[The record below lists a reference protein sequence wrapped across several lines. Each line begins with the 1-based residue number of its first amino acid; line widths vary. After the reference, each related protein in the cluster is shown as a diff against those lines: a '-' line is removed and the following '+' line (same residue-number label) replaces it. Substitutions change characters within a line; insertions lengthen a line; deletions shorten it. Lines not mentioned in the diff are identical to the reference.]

1 MVLNLDVKIVE
12 AIEGHVVRTFSPEA
26 KVDTVSPGDT
36 GFCVQVE
43 VVEVMDLHK
52 KHLAVAEKTRP
63 V

>member
-1 MVLNLDVKIVE
+1 
-12 AIEGHVVRTFSPEA
+12 
-26 KVDTVSPGDT
+26 VDTVSPGDT